1 MDYLDILKDYLPS
14 EIAKYYRLS
23 LEDKVKKG
31 GTSDESESIANQRR
45 ILNNFI
51 NNRGNRG
58 EDCKEFIDD
67 GRSGTNFDRPGWQS
81 LLEEVEKGTIKVVI
95 VKNLSRLGRSNFE
108 CGYYMDY
115 YFPSNNIRFMT
126 VQEEV
131 DTSDV
136 YSSSNEYA
144 PLNNFMNE
152 KYSRDLSKNIKNSKR
167 LKQKAGEYI
176 GSSNAP
182 YGYFKDPADKHHL
195 IIDEYAAS
203 VVKKMYQWYLESGSQ
218 HEVKRRLF
226 KNRILTPAVYRN
238 YTSMTKKLNDPCQ
251 WTDRT
256 IKGILTSQTY
266 IGNMEQHKYEKKSFR
281 SKKLSRVPKDE
292 WIIVEN
298 KHEPIIDKQTW
309 DKVQLLIQKNYK
321 RVSPNPPDLFTGMLV
336 CNDCKH
342 RMSIST
348 TRKTG
353 KDGTIYVHKYTQCNY
368 YRRHR
373 NLNVCS
379 LHSTDYMKLEE
390 EVLKQLDSICK
401 KFIKLVDFEKATKQ
415 GKNEKSNLE
424 NELIRKINKLES
436 DIAKID
442 KQIEK
447 VYMDRLDEVIT
458 VDTYQKISAKF
469 ETTKES
475 LISALDEAKLTYS
488 NYKEDNNDEAILSAK
503 ELSKKYIK
511 NRKKLDRDLLL
522 QIVDRIEIH
531 EDKSLDLYL
540 RIKPLEQVM

>member
-1 MDYLDILKDYLPS
+1 MRKKVLDLKS
-14 EIAKYYRLS
+14 
-23 LEDKVKKG
+23 
-31 GTSDESESIANQRR
+31 
-45 ILNNFI
+45 
-51 NNRGNRG
+51 
-58 EDCKEFIDD
+58 
-67 GRSGTNFDRPGWQS
+67 
-81 LLEEVEKGTIKVVI
+81 
-95 VKNLSRLGRSNFE
+95 
-108 CGYYMDY
+108 
-115 YFPSNNIRFMT
+115 
-126 VQEEV
+126 
-131 DTSDV
+131 
-136 YSSSNEYA
+136 
-144 PLNNFMNE
+144 
-152 KYSRDLSKNIKNSKR
+152 
-167 LKQKAGEYI
+167 
-176 GSSNAP
+176 
-182 YGYFKDPADKHHL
+182 
-195 IIDEYAAS
+195 
-203 VVKKMYQWYLESGSQ
+203 YLEFQ
-218 HEVKRRLF
+218 K
-226 KNRILTPAVYRN
+226 I
-238 YTSMTKKLNDPCQ
+238 
-251 WTDRT
+251 
-256 IKGILTSQTY
+256 
-266 IGNMEQHKYEKKSFR
+266 
-281 SKKLSRVPKDE
+281 
-292 WIIVEN
+292 N